1 MAADPYDRIAWR
13 DLYARSAALRELA
26 AELAARHAHTT
37 DLLADAFLA
46 AYLAAPRVREAAE
59 MAPSRLFNRQV
70 VAELAASPGFAALRR
85 ETAGDPYAAALAV
98 LAEAPA
104 LRLLL
109 DRTEPAREAAAR
121 AAEARRSAGRP
132 ARAAGR
138 RRSRPE
144 QPPVPSEPG
153 RPRPTAR
160 RVPPR
165 RRPPLPSRRP
175 PGPRP
180 PPVRPWKRWP
190 PASAPPPAPP
200 PHRPCASPA
209 RRPR

>member
-1 MAADPYDRIAWR
+1 MADSTGQEPAELGHTGAVAADPYDRIAWR

-37 DLLADAFLA
+37 DLLADAFLV

-59 MAPSRLFNRQV
+59 MAPSRRFNREV

-109 DRTEPAREAAAR
+109 DRTEPVREAADR

-132 ARAAGR
+132 ARTAGETARQAGATAGALGVGATSADGAAG
-138 RRSRPE
+138 
-144 QPPVPSEPG
+144 
-153 RPRPTAR
+153 
-160 RVPPR
+160 
-165 RRPPLPSRRP
+165 
-175 PGPRP
+175 
-180 PPVRPWKRWP
+180 
-190 PASAPPPAPP
+190 PASAPAAPAGQAAS
-200 PHRPCASPA
+200 RAEAAAREALDAASPGIRA
-209 RRPR
+209 

>member
-1 MAADPYDRIAWR
+1 MADSTGQEPAELGHTGAVAADPYDRSAWR

-37 DLLADAFLA
+37 DLLADAFLV

-59 MAPSRLFNRQV
+59 MAPSRLFNREV

-109 DRTEPAREAAAR
+109 DRTEPVREAAD
-121 AAEARRSAGRP
+121 ARRSAGRP
-132 ARAAGR
+132 AR
-138 RRSRPE
+138 
-144 QPPVPSEPG
+144 
-153 RPRPTAR
+153 
-160 RVPPR
+160 
-165 RRPPLPSRRP
+165 
-175 PGPRP
+175 
-180 PPVRPWKRWP
+180 
-190 PASAPPPAPP
+190 
-200 PHRPCASPA
+200 
-209 RRPR
+209 